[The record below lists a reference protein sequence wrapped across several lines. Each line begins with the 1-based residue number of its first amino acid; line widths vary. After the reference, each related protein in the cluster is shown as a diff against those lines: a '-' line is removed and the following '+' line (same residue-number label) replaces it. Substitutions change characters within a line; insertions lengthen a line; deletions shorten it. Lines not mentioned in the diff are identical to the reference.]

1 MIASTRSPARRRAV
15 VGLFAALAACSSS
28 DSTGGNGGTVS
39 VAAATSQMFLVQGG
53 TVKTTITLTRSG
65 YNAPVTLTAT
75 GVPTGVTASFSPDS
89 FTGSVLTSTLTL
101 TAAVDAPTFQGVI
114 GVTVT
119 GSDGTGNSAFIPL
132 TVLRPQL
139 TVSRVGTGSGTVTSN
154 PPGINCGGACSTS
167 FPAGTNMTL
176 TATAATGSVFAGWS
190 GACSGTT
197 TCSFTLGASATVS
210 ATFNST
216 AQSFSFAIDR
226 TTATVSQGGNS
237 TATANITRLN
247 GYAGAVT
254 LALTGL
260 PSGLTIAANPTS
272 ITGDAA
278 ALNIAAASTVPAGT
292 YPITVSA
299 TGAGINGTQTTTLN
313 VQVTPAQGGS
323 GDVAISFAAC
333 DPGAV
338 PIWFAAQNG
347 SGAWTRI
354 NPTNN
359 TYSFTAGATNGVA
372 WVTPADSGFLTNV
385 FYGTRAE
392 LTAIA
397 LGSQCTGAVETG
409 GSKHLTGSFNGADPR
424 GTVTVALGGAIAEAV
439 VTQGTN
445 FSIDHVPVGRRDL
458 VAVVAFPNTNGTL
471 AFSRMIFRRGVNYTT
486 SIPTLEFV
494 GGADAFA
501 PTFQAIQVTNGL
513 PDQVAA
519 TASFLSANG
528 GTGEYLTAP
537 AGPFGNVGYVG
548 VPDAMLQPGDLHQV
562 SVFAAAASGTAYR
575 IVLLMRHSAG
585 ADAVTLGPALS
596 QPTVSTLGTSPT
608 LRLRSQLP
616 FQTEYSA
623 AANAEFDQGANSV
636 SVTMTAAYAG
646 GTQAAWTLD
655 IPDLASAGYNTT
667 WGLKSG
673 STLDWQVIAGG
684 GNILSLLG
692 AVPADGDRIS
702 IGGAAKSSVTFS
714 RFGPFATL
722 TRRHQR

>member
-1 MIASTRSPARRRAV
+1 MIASTQPSTRRRAIV
-15 VGLFAALAACSSS
+15 ALLAALAACNSS
-28 DSTGGNGGTVS
+28 DSTGENGGTVAVS
-39 VAAATSQMFLVQGG
+39 ATASQLFLVQGG
-53 TVKTTITLTRSG
+53 TAKTTITLTRSG
-65 YNAPVTLTAT
+65 YNAPVALTAN
-75 GVPTGVTASFSPDS
+75 GVPTGVTASFSPDTLS
-89 FTGSVLTSTLTL
+89 GAVLSSTLTL
-101 TAAVDAPTFQGVI
+101 TAAVDAPTFQGAV

-119 GSDGTGNSAFIPL
+119 GSDGTGNSTFVPL
-132 TVLRPQL
+132 TVFRPQVNV
-139 TVSRVGTGSGTVTSN
+139 TKIGTGSGTVTSN
-154 PPGINCGGACSTS
+154 PAGINCGAACSTS

-197 TCSFTLGASATVS
+197 TCSFTLAASATVS

-226 TTATVSQGGNS
+226 TTATVPQGGNS

-254 LALTGL
+254 LALAGL
-260 PSGLTIAANPTS
+260 PSGLTIVANPTS

-292 YPITVSA
+292 YPVTVSA

-323 GDVAISFAAC
+323 GDIAISFAAC

-354 NPTNN
+354 TPTNN

-372 WVTPADSGFLTNV
+372 WVTPADSGFTTNV
-385 FYGTRAE
+385 FYLTRAE

-397 LGSQCTGAVETG
+397 LGSQCTSTVATA
-409 GSKHLTGSFNGADPR
+409 GSKHLTGSFSGADPR
-424 GTVTVALGGAIAEAV
+424 GTVTVALGGAITEAV
-439 VTQGTN
+439 VTHGPN
-445 FSIDHVPVGRRDL
+445 FTIDNVPAGRRDL

-471 AFSRMIFRRGVNYTT
+471 AFSRMVFRRGVNYST
-486 SIPTLEFV
+486 SIPTLDFV
-494 GGADAFA
+494 AGVDAFA
-501 PTFQAIQVTNGL
+501 PTFKPIQVTNGL

-528 GTGEYLTAP
+528 SSGEYLTAP
-537 AGPFGNVGYVG
+537 AGPAGNVGYVG
-548 VPDAMLQPGDLHQV
+548 IPDAMLQPGDLHVV
-562 SVFAAAASGTAYR
+562 SVFAGAASGTAFR
-575 IVLLMRHSAG
+575 IAILLRHLAVN
-585 ADAVTLGPALS
+585 DAVTLGPALS
-596 QPTVSTLGTSPT
+596 QPTVSTLGSTPN
-608 LRLRSQLP
+608 LRLRTQLA
-616 FQTEYSA
+616 FQNEYGTA
-623 AANAEFDQGANSV
+623 ASAEFDQGANSV
-636 SVTMTAAYAG
+636 SVTTTAAYAG
-646 GTQAAWTLD
+646 GTPAAWTLD
-655 IPDLASAGYNTT
+655 IPDLASAGYNAT
-667 WGLKSG
+667 WGLRSG
-673 STLDWQVIAGG
+673 SSLDWEVIAGS

-702 IGGAAKSSVTFS
+702 IGGAAKSSVAFS

-722 TRRHQR
+722 TRHHHP